1 MYTINEYDN
10 SPKTVTASISL
21 ESLGFITWLVFL
33 ILKVTNVFPESFTW
47 FWVWFPLWFPIALTL
62 GIYLIIFLIAGII
75 LLFNRS

>member
-1 MYTINEYDN
+1 MNYVYYDN

-21 ESLGFITWLVFL
+21 ESLGFLTWLVFL

-47 FWVWFPLWFPIALTL
+47 FWVWFPLWFPIALAF
-62 GIYLIIFLIAGII
+62 GIFLIGLIIFGVI